1 MSTILLID
9 DDEDM
14 SRLVINWLKKS
25 GYEVFFATSGQ
36 DALEQLAAVKVDLI
50 LLDYAMPEMDG
61 PQVFKA
67 LQADDRFRDIP
78 VLFRTGMDDD
88 LTTDL
93 VDELGAKGVVPKS
106 QGKASLLSA
115 VSEILQ

>member
-25 GYEVFFATSGQ
+25 GYEVFYATSGH
-36 DALEQLAAVKVDLI
+36 DALEQLSAVRVDLI

-61 PQVFKA
+61 PEVFKV
-67 LQADDRFRDIP
+67 LKADDRFKDIP

-88 LTTDL
+88 LTSDL
-93 VDELGAKGVVPKS
+93 IDELGAKGVVPKS
-106 QGKASLLSA
+106 QGKAYLLNA